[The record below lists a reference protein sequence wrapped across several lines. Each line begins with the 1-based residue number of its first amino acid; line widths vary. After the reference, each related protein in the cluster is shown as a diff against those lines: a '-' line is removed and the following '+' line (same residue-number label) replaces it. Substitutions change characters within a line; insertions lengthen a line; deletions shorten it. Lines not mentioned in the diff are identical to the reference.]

1 MKFDMGE
8 STLQTLTRQTSTSS
22 DDLGGLVKELAAAA
36 EPLEGKFNGAPRAA
50 FDNFKAHT
58 DEVAVELDAS
68 LNAVLEGVA
77 GMDRAFTEGEQDMVE
92 STRAAESSSDFDGA
106 RFGARA

>member
-36 EPLEGKFNGAPRAA
+36 EPLEGKFNGAARAA

-58 DEVAVELDAS
+58 E
-68 LNAVLEGVA
+68 
-77 GMDRAFTEGEQDMVE
+77 
-92 STRAAESSSDFDGA
+92 
-106 RFGARA
+106 

>member
-1 MKFDMGE
+1 M
-8 STLQTLTRQTSTSS
+8 
-22 DDLGGLVKELAAAA
+22 
-36 EPLEGKFNGAPRAA
+36 
-50 FDNFKAHT
+50 
-58 DEVAVELDAS
+58 ELDAS
-68 LNAVLEGVA
+68 LNAVLEGVV